1 MSAFETSA
9 TELSLVDE
17 TALDDPVCREQD
29 LVFTKEQWGNL
40 DYQYKRRLAAAAE
53 SDEVGGKTDAVVVS
67 CFFIRQHTISDFT
80 D

>member
-29 LVFTKEQWGNL
+29 LVFTKEQWDNL

-53 SDEVGGKTDAVVVS
+53 SDEVGGKTDAIVVTQ
-67 CFFIRQHTISDFT
+67 FFCRQRSLSDFE
-80 D
+80 

>member
-29 LVFTKEQWGNL
+29 LIFTKEQWSRL

-53 SDEVGGKTDAVVVS
+53 SDEVGGKTDAII
-67 CFFIRQHTISDFT
+67 CTQFFVRQRSLSEYE
-80 D
+80 